1 MVMDEAR
8 GSKINDFDLTF
19 GVRLDQN
26 VLWLQITMDEVELM
40 DKVQSIQDLLR
51 HFLQSWNV
59 EVVLLLNLS
68 VVLGVLIEVVSQK
81 LCNDEKMLFVVEVVN
96 HSEQVFGIKVITV
109 GLDKSQ
115 KLDLIYRL
123 IEVIFVVLNDLHT
136 NHLLGMDIVA
146 LNGLRERCG
155 TEVFNDLISTT
166 ND

>member
-1 MVMDEAR
+1 MVMNEAR

-68 VVLGVLIEVVSQK
+68 VVLGVQIGRAHV
-81 LCNDEKMLFVVEVVN
+81 
-96 HSEQVFGIKVITV
+96 
-109 GLDKSQ
+109 
-115 KLDLIYRL
+115 
-123 IEVIFVVLNDLHT
+123 
-136 NHLLGMDIVA
+136 
-146 LNGLRERCG
+146 
-155 TEVFNDLISTT
+155 
-166 ND
+166 